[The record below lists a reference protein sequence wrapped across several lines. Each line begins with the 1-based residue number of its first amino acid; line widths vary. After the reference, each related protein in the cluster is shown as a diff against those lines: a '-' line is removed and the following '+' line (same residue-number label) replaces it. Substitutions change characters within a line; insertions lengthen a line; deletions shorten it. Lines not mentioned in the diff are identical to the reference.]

1 MKKQICIMLMA
12 LSSIY
17 VCQATTIKFGSDLTH
32 PGFTG
37 TTSLASSVSSPFGTA
52 ENMQPVSSISSSMMK
67 QKHTPDTDTEASVT
81 RNQSQFD
88 TLFSIIM
95 GIVLTFALRNTD
107 REHRKDRKK

>member
-1 MKKQICIMLMA
+1 MKKQICIMLLA

-17 VCQATTIKFGSDLTH
+17 VCQATTITFNSDLTH
-32 PGFTG
+32 PRFTG
-37 TTSLASSVSSPFGTA
+37 TTSLTSIGGNPFHVNK
-52 ENMQPVSSISSSMMK
+52 NMQPKSAVSASMMK
-67 QKHTPDTDTEASVT
+67 QKQSPDTDTEASVT

-107 REHRKDRKK
+107 KQPSRDRKK